1 MLTVWDTRLAF
12 ISSHLAA
19 HEGQKHCHQR
29 NSNIKEILGERWPST
44 IVSPSHAAV
53 HLGCQVNSSGSS
65 VFLE

>member
-19 HEGQKHCHQR
+19 HEGHAHQR
-29 NSNIKEILGERWPST
+29 NSNVEEVLRERWPST